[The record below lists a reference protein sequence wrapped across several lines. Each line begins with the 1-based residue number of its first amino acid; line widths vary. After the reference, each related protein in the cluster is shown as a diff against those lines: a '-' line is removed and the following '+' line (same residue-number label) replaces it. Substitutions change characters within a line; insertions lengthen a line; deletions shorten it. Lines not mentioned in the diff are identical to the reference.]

1 MNTVVLSILCGVLAA
16 LALAGA
22 ARARPVGSASDLEA
36 AAPALSAPRPGLYT
50 SGQPGAQAWSSLARE
65 RGIATVINLRPDA
78 ELAGRDE
85 AAEVRAAGLDYVQ
98 IPVAGAADVTV
109 EKADALWR
117 RLEEARGPV
126 LVHCASGNR
135 VGALLAIGA
144 VRHGGMTPAEALAFG
159 RTAGLS
165 GLEARVRALLE
176 GDARSSPPAGRVTG
190 AP

>member
-1 MNTVVLSILCGVLAA
+1 MNAVVRSILCGALAVVVLA
-16 LALAGA
+16 GV
-22 ARARPVGSASDLEA
+22 ARAHPASPASDLAA
-36 AAPALSAPRPGLYT
+36 AAPTLSAPRPGLYT
-50 SGQPGAQAWSSLARE
+50 SGQPGAQAWTSLARD
-65 RGIATVINLRPDA
+65 RGIATVINLRPEA

-98 IPVAGAADVTV
+98 IPVTGAADVTV

-117 RLEEARGPV
+117 QLDAARGPV

-144 VRHGGMTPAEALAFG
+144 ARHGGMTPAQALAFG

-165 GLEARVRALLE
+165 SLEARVRQVF
-176 GDARSSPPAGRVTG
+176 GDSQASAPSARMTG

>member
-1 MNTVVLSILCGVLAA
+1 MNTILLTILCGAVAA

-22 ARARPVGSASDLEA
+22 ARARPAAPANDLEA
-36 AAPALSAPRPGLYT
+36 AEPTVSAPRPGLYT
-50 SGQPGAQAWSSLARE
+50 SGQPGTKAWSSLARE

-117 RLEEARGPV
+117 RLEQARGPV

-144 VRHGGMTPAEALAFG
+144 ARHGGMTPAAALAFG

-176 GDARSSPPAGRVTG
+176 DDARSAPPAGRVTG
-190 AP
+190 TP